1 MSTCNRTV
9 SYGKTK
15 IDFELQY
22 CDRKTLDIAVHPDQR
37 VIVKAPSDAL
47 TEKVDQR
54 VRDKARWILKQK
66 DYFSQF
72 QPRTPQRFY
81 VSGETHLYLGRQYRL
96 KIQPADRLSVTLQGR
111 YIQVWISQPDNP
123 IAVNQA
129 LETWYL
135 IRARLKFQERL
146 KICLQ
151 NSAFLNCPSPIL
163 RIRRLTKRWG
173 SLTAKGNLILNRDL
187 IRASLSGI
195 DYVITHELC
204 HLKVL
209 NHSPE
214 FYTLL
219 ASVMPDWQA
228 RKEKMERFLA

>member
-1 MSTCNRTV
+1 MSNYNRTIT
-9 SYGKTK
+9 YGKEK

-22 CDRKTLDIAVHPDQR
+22 CDRKTLDIAVHPNQQ

-47 TEKVDQR
+47 TEKIDQR

-66 DYFSQF
+66 DYFNQF
-72 QPRTPQRFY
+72 QPRTPQRLY
-81 VSGETHLYLGRQYRL
+81 ISGETHLYLGRQYRL
-96 KIQPADRLSVTLQGR
+96 KIQPADRNSVMLQGR

-123 IAVNQA
+123 IAVNEV

-135 IRARLKFQERL
+135 NRAQIKFKERL
-146 KICLQ
+146 KICVQ
-151 NSAFLNCPSPIL
+151 NSAFLGYPSPTL
-163 RIRRLTKRWG
+163 GIRNLTKRWG

-187 IRASLSGI
+187 IRASHSGI

-204 HLKVL
+204 HLRKP

-214 FYTLL
+214 FYAFL
-219 ASVMPDWQA
+219 ASIMPDWQV
-228 RKEKMERFLA
+228 RKEKMERLLV